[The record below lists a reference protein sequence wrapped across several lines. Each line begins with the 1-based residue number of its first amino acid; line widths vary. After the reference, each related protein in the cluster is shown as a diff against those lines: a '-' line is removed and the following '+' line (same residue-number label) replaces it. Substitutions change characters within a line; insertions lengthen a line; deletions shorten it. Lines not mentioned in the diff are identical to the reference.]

1 MNFRDYQKLSER
13 TMKRSGNNSIDLFH
27 MVTGVMSEWEEFVDA
42 TDEINRQEELC
53 DMMWYIANYCTLRG
67 LKLEDFPTQVLVD
80 LEVKAEHV
88 PYYTSK
94 FADIIKKHCIYG
106 KAIDENKELEILR
119 GLVFTISQLAG
130 VENLQKGLERNIE
143 KLKVRYPEKYTDVL
157 ALNRDL
163 ENERQTL
170 EK

>member
-13 TMKRSGNNSIDLFH
+13 TLKRSGNNSVDLFH
-27 MVTGVMSEWEEFVDA
+27 MVTGVMSEWEEYVDA
-42 TDEINRQEELC
+42 TDSVNRQEELC
-53 DMMWYIANYCTLRG
+53 DMMWYIANYCTLRN
-67 LKLEDFPTQVLVD
+67 LNLEDFPTMVLVD
-80 LEVKAEHV
+80 LEVKDEHI

-94 FADIIKKHCIYG
+94 FADIVKKHCIYG
-106 KAIDENKELEILR
+106 KPIDVEKEGEILR
-119 GLVFTISQLAG
+119 GLVFTIAQLIG

-143 KLKVRYPEKYTDVL
+143 KLKVRYPEKYEDVL

-163 ENERQTL
+163 KKERQTL